1 MVQKNKRI
9 LYCYGLP
16 NNTGFYLGNTLY
28 LLDYIKKKYLFK
40 NTNAYFIEFNKQT
53 SSFIIKNI

>member
-1 MVQKNKRI
+1 M
-9 LYCYGLP
+9 P